1 MTAFRFR
8 FTRAFVAFA
17 VLLLIAGSA
26 FAQAT
31 TTGAI
36 SGTTTTSDGVA
47 IPGVT
52 VTVTSPVLQG
62 TRTAYSGDNGD
73 YIIRGLPPGNYTAE
87 FTMEGMAPIKRSLE
101 VELGQMLEARRDDV
115 PLGDERG
122 HHRHGRRADAAHHH
136 AARTNLNSEQLQEL
150 PIPRGG
156 GFLANIASLTPGV
169 TQNTFNAGQ
178 VRING
183 AFGYDNVFLVDG
195 TDVNDN
201 LFGTAHNLFIEDA
214 IQETQVLTGG
224 VSAEYGRFTGGV
236 VNVVTKSG
244 GNEFTGSVRADL
256 TNSVVARRD
265 ADRDRGPSGAR
276 TTRSTPAPSAVRS
289 SATACG
295 SSSPAAAKKHR
306 DVADPPDTSLRLHS
320 PASRT
325 RATKES

>member
-1 MTAFRFR
+1 MTVIRFR
-8 FTRAFVAFA
+8 FTRAVVAFA

-36 SGTTTTSDGVA
+36 SGNTTTADGVA

-52 VTVTSPVLQG
+52 VSVTSPVLQG
-62 TRTAYSGDNGD
+62 ARTAYSGDNGD
-73 YIIRGLPPGNYTAE
+73 YIVRGLPPGKYTAE

-101 VELGQMLEARRDDV
+101 VELGQVSKLDVTMSLSATSEAITV
-115 PLGDERG
+115 T
-122 HHRHGRRADAAHHH
+122 ADAPTLLTTTQLG
-136 AARTNLNSEQLQEL
+136 TNLNSEQLQEL

-156 GFLANIASLTPGV
+156 GFLANIAALTPGV

-201 LFGTAHNLFIEDA
+201 LFGTAHNLYIEDA
-214 IQETQVLTGG
+214 IQETQVMTGG

-244 GNEFTGSVRADL
+244 GNEFSGSARADV
-256 TNSVVARRD
+256 TNSSWRD
-265 ADRDRGPSGAR
+265 ETPIETVDRLRTR
-276 TTRSTPAPSAVRS
+276 TTTSTPERSAARF
-289 SATACG
+289 SATASG
-295 SSSPAAAKKHR
+295 SSSPAAAR
-306 DVADPPDTSLRLHS
+306 TRETPRTSRSRTSPTS

-325 RATKES
+325 RAMK